1 VKRGIGG
8 AFCSMALTAF
18 ALAGCESPVPAK
30 PTFTADVLP
39 IFRAHCV
46 RCHGAG
52 GTLNVDP
59 LGLEMAP
66 PSTFLDQYDDKVD
79 CTPDAMGNVP
89 LTCVGG
95 ARYDAQ
101 DGAIHLYINAT
112 QGLRMPMQPSEPLD
126 SWELAVVNNWV
137 AETPPLP

>member
-1 VKRGIGG
+1 MARGAGEIV
-8 AFCSMALTAF
+8 FWF
-18 ALAGCESPVPAK
+18 ALAGVVLSGCEAPVPAK
-30 PTFTADVLP
+30 PTFTVDVLP

-137 AETPPLP
+137 AEMPPLP